1 MYEARAA
8 VLEGTKDY
16 AKADEVF
23 TKGIKLGARRG
34 LRTDANSRKLGRY
47 HALWVLDSHTALPR
61 SAVLL
66 KAQRGLMFASDLFGL
81 WFPPWSVPPRARQG
95 RASSGACIADFGVL
109 PLFVCK

>member
-61 SAVLL
+61 QRSSSESAAWPDVC
-66 KAQRGLMFASDLFGL
+66 KRPL
-81 WFPPWSVPPRARQG
+81 WFVVPPLVCPSSREAGQG
-95 RASSGACIADFGVL
+95 
-109 PLFVCK
+109 